1 MLQGEGHQL
10 ERAAQETRG
19 LFDQAALQLLKH
31 DKLPVFCAFKH
42 SAIIR
47 ILLKIKLVPTYLKK
61 GKAT

>member
-1 MLQGEGHQL
+1 MQREGHQL
-10 ERAAQETRG
+10 EGVAQETG
-19 LFDQAALQLLKH
+19 CLFNQATLQMLKH

-42 SAIIR
+42 SPFGK